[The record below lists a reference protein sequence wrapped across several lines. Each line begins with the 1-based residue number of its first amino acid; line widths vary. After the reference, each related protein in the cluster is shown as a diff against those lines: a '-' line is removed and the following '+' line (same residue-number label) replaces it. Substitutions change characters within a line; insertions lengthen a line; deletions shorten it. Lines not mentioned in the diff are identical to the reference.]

1 MQRTSGSLIEWLIPL
16 AFIFCAGWAVW
27 HMPAYILTWFPHEN
41 ESMFGQVSAIFDRND
56 VTPNLAPVFGKMD
69 IVDLATLLL
78 VPVLFVAGAMTVR
91 RANMEFEHWRNV
103 DRAAM
108 FIGRVTM
115 MLVVLLTSVM
125 LYEVFLRYVLE
136 RPTLWANELSLWLAG
151 FVFLMSGLYAMQ
163 QRSHIRI
170 FLLYDVCPRWVQRV
184 FDCITT
190 LLIVLFAFFLVYG
203 SYKQVFE
210 NKLYKWETFGTAF
223 DPPIPAT
230 LQPLVLIIITLVA
243 VQAVLNLISD
253 WNAEPEIHDDTP
265 DEEEIQALKRAV
277 GQD

>member
-1 MQRTSGSLIEWLIPL
+1 MQKTSVSLIEWLIPL
-16 AFIFCAGWAVW
+16 AFIFCAGWAIW
-27 HMPAYILTWFPHEN
+27 HMPAYFLTWFPHEN

-56 VTPNLAPVFGKMD
+56 VTPNLAPVLGKMD
-69 IVDLATLLL
+69 IVDLVTLLL
-78 VPVLFVAGAMTVR
+78 VPVLFVVGSMTVK

-115 MLVVLLTSVM
+115 MLVVMLTSVM

-170 FLLYDVCPRWVQRV
+170 FLLYDVCPRWLQRV

-203 SYKQVFE
+203 SYRQVFE

-230 LQPLVLIIITLVA
+230 LQPLVLIMITLVA

-265 DEEEIQALKRAV
+265 DEDEIQALKRAV